1 MIKLVLVILFT
12 SIAVILGPMLA
23 DSQGFVHIATN
34 SKIIETSITTAAVI
48 YILSVFII
56 FAVFSILKKI
66 YLVPKGTLN
75 AFKIRA
81 SKKKLS
87 QQDEAFIF
95 FEQGEYEKA
104 LALFKHIS
112 TIKKMSE
119 KSLLTAAQCAF
130 HIGLYDYTRQALDE
144 AEKRGKNVQLAAE
157 VVRAKLNLDIGNPKA
172 SLEFLESTKGNLSN
186 VSVLHMFVKCYSE
199 LGLTEKIVSMSK
211 ELIKHKVLSEE
222 EARKF
227 YLKNIQENLSK
238 ATTIDEVDT
247 CLKNLNKNDRKDPK
261 IISAFIYKMLKLGD
275 VNHAKSLS
283 LSLLKQDPDPFF
295 LESVSTWE
303 IAIPDVLV
311 SLKKYAAKNMITT
324 QVNLPLLKA
333 MANLEY
339 KSGLLRDSLAD
350 YKQALSIEQS
360 PDLYIRVGTILTG
373 LQNYPEAT
381 EYFSRANVLY
391 SEEKNLALVNK

>member
-12 SIAVILGPMLA
+12 SVAVILGPMLA
-23 DSQGFVHIATN
+23 DSQGFVHIATK

-81 SKKKLS
+81 SRKKLS